1 LNASGIHLSSGN
13 MPDLSTKPYFSE
25 GERPMLSV
33 VVVVVLGWFWCC
45 FCCKSSPKCFCFCC
59 KSSPKCCSSWSFV
72 LVVEVMEV
80 GLDGDLADRE

>member
-45 FCCKSSPKCFCFCC
+45 FCCKSSPKC
-59 KSSPKCCSSWSFV
+59 CSSWSFV